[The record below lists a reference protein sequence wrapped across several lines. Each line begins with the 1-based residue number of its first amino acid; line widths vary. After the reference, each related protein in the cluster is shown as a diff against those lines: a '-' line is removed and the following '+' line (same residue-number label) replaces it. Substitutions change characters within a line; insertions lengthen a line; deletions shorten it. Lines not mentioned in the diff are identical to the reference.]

1 VSRYLTSAGKSPRSI
16 SSGRAPDAGGIDR
29 SFSSL
34 LHVHE
39 NEDSRL
45 TTLTDES
52 SFVQGDVVHA
62 SEEHAYAYSIGD
74 GSALDSEIVLE
85 HAQASVNTA
94 AASAIDTSTAAAA
107 ISQLE
112 FDMPS

>member
-1 VSRYLTSAGKSPRSI
+1 M
-16 SSGRAPDAGGIDR
+16 
-29 SFSSL
+29 
-34 LHVHE
+34 HE

-52 SFVQGDVVHA
+52 SYVQGDVHA
-62 SEEHAYAYSIGD
+62 SSEAHTYTYSIGD

-107 ISQLE
+107 IDTTSSAAVISQLE